1 MNKLHCTAMFRPKHI
16 IKVFAQPGSH
26 ILHFLADRTFVLSTV
41 RRPYATVLRL
51 SSGRCRLYG
60 MYCG

>member
-1 MNKLHCTAMFRPKHI
+1 MFRPKHI